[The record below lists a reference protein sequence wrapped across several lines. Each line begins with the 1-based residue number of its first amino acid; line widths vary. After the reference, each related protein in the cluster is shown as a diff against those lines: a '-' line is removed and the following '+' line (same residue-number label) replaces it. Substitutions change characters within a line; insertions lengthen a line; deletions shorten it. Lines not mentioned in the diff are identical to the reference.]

1 MALVERD
8 GFTVFEDKNLEECS
22 HGIAPKEDC
31 YYCLEQKKK
40 DKLKEE
46 EKEKEKQSDE

>member
-1 MALVERD
+1 MPLVERD

-31 YYCLEQKKK
+31 YYCLQEKKKK
-40 DKLKEE
+40 DANTDTNNEGT
-46 EKEKEKQSDE
+46 